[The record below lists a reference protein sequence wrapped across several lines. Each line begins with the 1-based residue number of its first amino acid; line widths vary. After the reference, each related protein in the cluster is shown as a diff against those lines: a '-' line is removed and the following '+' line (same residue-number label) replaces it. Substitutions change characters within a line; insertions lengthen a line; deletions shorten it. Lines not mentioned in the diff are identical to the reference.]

1 MKSRLLSVQQ
11 VSERLGESQSRVYE
25 LIRLKLLPAV
35 HLGRRVKVDE
45 EMLEQWIKQGGMTL
59 PGGWRK

>member
-1 MKSRLLSVQQ
+1 MKSRLLSVKQ

-25 LIRLKLLPAV
+25 LIRLRLLPAV

-45 EMLEQWIKQGGMTL
+45 ETLEQWIKQGGMPL